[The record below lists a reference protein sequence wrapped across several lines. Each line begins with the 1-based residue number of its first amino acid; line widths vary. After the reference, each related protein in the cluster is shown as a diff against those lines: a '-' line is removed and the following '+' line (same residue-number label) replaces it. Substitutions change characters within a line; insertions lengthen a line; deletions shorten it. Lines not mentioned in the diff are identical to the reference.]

1 MDKHPRLSLREKI
14 GYQESSLSAH
24 TQTIITL
31 YDFHV
36 QVQGFESA
44 AILLVLFARHMARR
58 PRQQDRKKAVACGRI
73 SLISRDYKHLN
84 SAETQLRTFWSQFVV
99 GILFHL
105 YAWLCKSLVRNGKK
119 KSKNVPN
126 DHDSIN
132 RSIKWGELISKT
144 FLCKKSNYCKSLR
157 VTTLVSFRV
166 DNLWAWLLSGSKNL
180 YIYKVGLTEFFS
192 RNKSK

>member
-1 MDKHPRLSLREKI
+1 MASTPNRPYHPFAFVFMDKHPRLSLREKI

-84 SAETQLRTFWSQFVV
+84 SAETQLRTF
-99 GILFHL
+99 
-105 YAWLCKSLVRNGKK
+105 
-119 KSKNVPN
+119 
-126 DHDSIN
+126 
-132 RSIKWGELISKT
+132 
-144 FLCKKSNYCKSLR
+144 
-157 VTTLVSFRV
+157 
-166 DNLWAWLLSGSKNL
+166 
-180 YIYKVGLTEFFS
+180 
-192 RNKSK
+192 

>member
-1 MDKHPRLSLREKI
+1 MASTPNRPYHPFAFVFMDKHPRLSLREKI

-31 YDFHV
+31 YNFHV

-84 SAETQLRTFWSQFVV
+84 SAETQLRTF
-99 GILFHL
+99 
-105 YAWLCKSLVRNGKK
+105 
-119 KSKNVPN
+119 
-126 DHDSIN
+126 
-132 RSIKWGELISKT
+132 
-144 FLCKKSNYCKSLR
+144 
-157 VTTLVSFRV
+157 
-166 DNLWAWLLSGSKNL
+166 
-180 YIYKVGLTEFFS
+180 
-192 RNKSK
+192 